1 MFYLALQFRLSFFTL
16 ALMVVMK
23 CTHFALILYCFLFL
37 LSYNKSEHGGTTMAS
52 VNITIRMDE
61 NDKKDAE
68 KLFSELGLTMNA
80 AFNMFAKQAIREQ
93 AIPFKVAK
101 KPDIEYMD
109 KAKLN
114 KLYAKSSEKHAKAY
128 EELAK

>member
-1 MFYLALQFRLSFFTL
+1 
-16 ALMVVMK
+16 
-23 CTHFALILYCFLFL
+23 
-37 LSYNKSEHGGTTMAS
+37 MAS

-80 AFNMFAKQAIREQ
+80 AFNMFAKQAVREQ

-101 KPDIEYMD
+101 KPCVEYMD
-109 KAKLN
+109 RAKLN
-114 KLYAKSSEKHAKAY
+114 KIYAKSSKKHTKAY
-128 EELAK
+128 EGLTK